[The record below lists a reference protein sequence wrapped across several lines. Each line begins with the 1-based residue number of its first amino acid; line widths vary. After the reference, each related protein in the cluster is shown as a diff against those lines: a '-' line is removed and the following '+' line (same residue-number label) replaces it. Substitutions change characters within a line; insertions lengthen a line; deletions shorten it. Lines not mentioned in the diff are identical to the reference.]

1 MSSLARKP
9 IWSEAPN
16 RPHLEMV
23 QSFRETV
30 PGLLS
35 RIEVLR
41 HASPKLLNAASELQ
55 RRALNLTGVSP
66 YHRKQFKRVEQLLA
80 RYECA
85 QRLADIV
92 LDLKPGE
99 VKVMWVKSMA
109 YVVEISMLPPR
120 AASRRLNRGGVIALI
135 ACDDKIYSDAD
146 GVNGRMFNAIYG
158 GVSEEIMPESMP
170 WSKPLMN
177 VCNHILANGGLVT
190 DLRTVK

>member
-41 HASPKLLNAASELQ
+41 HVSPKLLTAASEL
-55 RRALNLTGVSP
+55 RRRSINLTGVSP
-66 YHRKQFKRVEQLLA
+66 YHRKQFKRVEQLLVK
-80 RYECA
+80 YECA

-92 LDLKPGE
+92 LKLKPGE

-109 YVVEISMLPPR
+109 YVVEVSMLPPN
-120 AASRRLNRGGVIALI
+120 AGGRRLNHGGVIALI
-135 ACDDKIYSDAD
+135 PCDDKIYSEGD
-146 GVNGRMFNAIYG
+146 GVSGRMFNAIYG

-170 WSKPLMN
+170 WSKPLMK
-177 VCNHILANGGLVT
+177 LK
-190 DLRTVK
+190 R